1 MATTTDK
8 IAYATSTAIT
18 ITAPA
23 SSSTAGQCCAA
34 VDNITNLYDD
44 AMVNVVVVFP
54 NSATANDKAYYIYVY
69 GSEDGTNYNISTNEM
84 ASPGTNA
91 AITFDVPT
99 NLKGPV
105 VMETITQ
112 NKTYTQIIGSIAA
125 FFGGVMPR
133 KWGVAIQNYSG
144 QTATTLTVT
153 YTGITYTN
161 S

>member
-1 MATTTDK
+1 MATTTDNIK
-8 IAYATSTAIT
+8 YATSTAIT

-23 SSSTAGQCCAA
+23 SSATAGQCCTA
-34 VDNITNLYDD
+34 VDNTSNLYDD
-44 AMVNVVVVFP
+44 ALVMVQVVFP
-54 NSATANDKAYYIYVY
+54 NSATANDKAYYIYIF

-91 AITFDVPT
+91 ACTPDVPT
-99 NLKGPV
+99 NLLGPF

-112 NKTYTQIIGSIAA
+112 NKTYTYVIGSIASV
-125 FFGGVMPR
+125 FGGVMPR
-133 KWGVAIQNYSG
+133 KWGVVIRNYSG

-161 S
+161 T

>member
-1 MATTTDK
+1 MATTTDN
-8 IAYATSTAIT
+8 IAYGTSTAIT

-23 SSSTAGQCCAA
+23 SSATAGQCCAA
-34 VDNITNLYDD
+34 VDNTSNKYVD
-44 AMVNVVVVFP
+44 ALVMVQVVQP
-54 NSATANDKAYYIYVY
+54 NSAMANDKGYYIYIY

-91 AITFDVPT
+91 ACTPDVPT
-99 NLKGPV
+99 NLLGPLFLS
-105 VMETITQ
+105 TITQ
-112 NKTYTQIIGSIAA
+112 NKTYTAVFTIAQ

-133 KWGVAIQNYSG
+133 KWGIVLRNYSG

-161 S
+161 T

>member
-8 IAYATSTAIT
+8 ISYGTSTAIT

-23 SSSTAGQCCAA
+23 SSATAGQCGTA
-34 VDNITNLYDD
+34 VDNGTNFYDD
-44 AMVNVVVVFP
+44 ALVTVQVVFP
-54 NSATANDKAYYIYVY
+54 NSATANDKGYYIYVY

-91 AITFDVPT
+91 ACTPDVPT
-99 NLKGPV
+99 NLLGPLF
-105 VMETITQ
+105 MSTISQ
-112 NKTYTQIIGSIAA
+112 NKTYTTVFSVAQ

-133 KWGVAIQNYSG
+133 KWGIVLRNYSG
-144 QTATTLTVT
+144 QTATTLTCS
-153 YTGITYTN
+153 YTGIYYTN